1 MIWNGSWIEI
11 TTRELTDEEREEY
24 PGFSFIFDC
33 KIPEDGQ
40 EVLVSDGKYV
50 WLDVFWNGGT
60 DGCGFEGNYDIGEGM
75 AWMPLPP
82 PHKCD

>member
-1 MIWNGSWIEI
+1 MIGNEKWIEFK
-11 TTRELTDEEREEY
+11 TRELTDEEREEY
-24 PGFSFIFDC
+24 PDLIFMFDC

-50 WLDVFWNGGT
+50 WVDVFWNGGT
-60 DGCGFEGNYDIGEGM
+60 DGCGFEISDVIGEGM
-75 AWMPLPP
+75 AWMPLPH